1 MGNCPIMDSVFDR
14 YWMLSHLWIDSVI
27 YNFVFEMKRNIVEG
41 YVKVT
46 SDAMKWLS
54 EKTKNLWEKAASN
67 DKISKLNNGYLIE
80 YDAYKEIKQEIEN
93 EDKKDPYGV
102 QNINFSKFDYSKTS
116 EENLRKYELQRY
128 ERGFDDS
135 EIYDLDDTIIK
146 FLVPRLKVFREIHD
160 NSAPKDLTVG
170 QWNAILDEMIEGFED
185 YVHSD
190 DMVPEKYS
198 RALELFKEHFEDLW
212 F

>member
-1 MGNCPIMDSVFDR
+1 
-14 YWMLSHLWIDSVI
+14 
-27 YNFVFEMKRNIVEG
+27 MKKNIVEG

-160 NSAPKDLTVG
+160 NSAPKDLTVN

-190 DMVPEKYS
+190 DMLPEKYS